1 MIKAV
6 LFDMDGILYDSEYWY
21 MQGTIKQMRAYGYK
35 GPEKD
40 IITGIVGKTMEGT
53 YRALYDLLGGEV
65 PYETIRRNNDRY
77 FDVEHPLD
85 YKEIMFPHVK
95 EVLAALHAD
104 GKKLAVCSS
113 SPMQLIVDSLKAME
127 IASYFDFVE
136 SGENLKHAKPAPD
149 IYLKAA
155 EALHMNPKDC
165 VVYEDSC
172 AGIQAGINAGIYT
185 VARHDT
191 RFYQDQSMADKSVNS
206 IEELYD
212 WIRKEDTDAGSHKN

>member
-40 IITGIVGKTMEGT
+40 IITGIVGTTMEGT
-53 YRALYDLLGGEV
+53 YRALYNLLDGKV
-65 PYETIRRNNDRY
+65 PYETLRRNNDRY

-85 YKEIMFPHVK
+85 YKKIMFPHVK
-95 EVLAALHAD
+95 EVLAALHKE

-113 SPMQLIVDSLKAME
+113 SSLQLIENSLRIME
-127 IASYFDFVE
+127 IEQYFDFVE
-136 SGENLKHAKPAPD
+136 SGENLEHAKPAPD
-149 IYLKAA
+149 IYLLAA
-155 EALHMNPKDC
+155 KALHMKPEEC
-165 VVYEDSC
+165 IVYEDSS
-172 AGIQAGINAGIYT
+172 AGIQAGVNAGIYT
-185 VARHDT
+185 VARHDE
-191 RFYQDQSMADKSVNS
+191 RFFQDQSMANKSVNS
-206 IEELYD
+206 IEELYE

>member
-21 MQGTIKQMRAYGYK
+21 MQGTIEQMRAYGY
-35 GPEKD
+35 
-40 IITGIVGKTMEGT
+40 TGTDREIVSRIVGTTMEGT
-53 YRALYDLLGGEV
+53 YRELYKMLDGKISIATL
-65 PYETIRRNNDRY
+65 RKNNDRY
-77 FDVEHPLD
+77 FDVDHPLD
-85 YKEIMFPHVK
+85 FKKIMFPHVK

-113 SPMQLIVDSLKAME
+113 SPMQLIEDSLKVME
-127 IASYFDFVE
+127 IEQYFDFVE
-136 SGENLKHAKPAPD
+136 SGDNLKHPKPAPD

-155 EALHMNPKDC
+155 DALHMKPEDC
-165 VVYEDSC
+165 IVYEDSS

-185 VARHDT
+185 VARKDT
-191 RFYQDQSMADKSVNS
+191 RFFQDQSKADTSVKS
-206 IEELYD
+206 IEELYE